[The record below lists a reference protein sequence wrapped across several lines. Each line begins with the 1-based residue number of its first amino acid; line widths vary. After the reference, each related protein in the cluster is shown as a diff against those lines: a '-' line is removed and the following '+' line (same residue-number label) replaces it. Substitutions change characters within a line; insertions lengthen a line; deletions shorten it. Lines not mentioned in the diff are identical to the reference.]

1 MKAIALISGGLDS
14 ILAAKII
21 KDMNIDVMGVYFRT
35 PFDMLD
41 KGAVTKEEYI
51 RNLTSQQ
58 SIDFQVIDLGQDFLD
73 MVKKPK
79 HGFGANVNPCI
90 DCRIYMLKK
99 AKQMMLDTGASFLV
113 TGEVLGQRQMSQH
126 LRTMLKIDKEAD
138 VEGINLRPLCAKHLE
153 ETIPEKNGWVD
164 RNNLFDFAG
173 RGRRNQIDLAITLGI
188 VEFAQPAGGC
198 LLTDVQYA
206 KRFRDLLKF
215 GTYDLNNIELLKY
228 GRHFKLADNIKLIV
242 GRNLRDNDAITRLSG
257 CGNFLLEPP
266 EEVAGPTALVIGQA
280 QKENLE
286 LAAAIVCRYCDKKEL
301 VVSCKDLLNNQ
312 KSLFNVAAID
322 DLKAQEYRI

>member
-1 MKAIALISGGLDS
+1 MKAIALVSGGLDS

-21 KDMNIDVMGVYFRT
+21 KDMNIEVMGVYFRT
-35 PFDMLD
+35 PFDMID
-41 KGAVTKEEYI
+41 KGAVSKEDYI

-58 SIDFQVIDLGQDFLD
+58 EIDFQVIDLGQDFLD

-79 HGFGANVNPCI
+79 NGYGANVNPCI

-99 AKQMMLDTGASFLV
+99 AKQMMLDSGASFLV

-126 LRTMLKIDKEAD
+126 LRTMLRIDKQAE
-138 VEGINLRPLCAKHLE
+138 VEGIILRPLCAKHLE

-188 VEFAQPAGGC
+188 IEFSQPAGGC
-198 LLTDVQYA
+198 LLTDVHYS
-206 KRFRDLLKF
+206 KRFRDLIKF
-215 GTYDLNNIELLKY
+215 GKYDLENIELLKY

-242 GRNLRDNDAITRLSG
+242 GRNSRDNDSIVRLSNL
-257 CGNFLLEPP
+257 GNFLLEPP
-266 EEVAGPTALVIGQA
+266 QEIAGPTALVIGDA

-286 LAAAIVCRYCDKKEL
+286 LAATIVCRYCDKKEL
-301 VVSCKDLLNNQ
+301 VVTCTNLANKE
-312 KSLFNVAAID
+312 KSFFTVLAID
-322 DLKAQEYRI
+322 DLKAQSYRI